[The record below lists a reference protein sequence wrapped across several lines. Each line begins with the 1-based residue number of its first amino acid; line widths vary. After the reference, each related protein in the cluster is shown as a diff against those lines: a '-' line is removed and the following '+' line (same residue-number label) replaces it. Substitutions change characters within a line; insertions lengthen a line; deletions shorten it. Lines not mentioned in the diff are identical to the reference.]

1 MKNEI
6 TLTDSEIY
14 TAIIA
19 LFCYE
24 ALASKSPL
32 MDKKSKSLEV
42 GRASA
47 LLDKLKKLVQ
57 PLEEQQ
63 Q

>member
-32 MDKKSKSLEV
+32 MDKKSKSLEID
-42 GRASA
+42 RAKA
-47 LLDKLKKLVQ
+47 LSNRLKKLVQ
-57 PLEEQQ
+57 PPEEQ
-63 Q
+63 